1 MPDMNT
7 LQHIHS
13 ARSTQ
18 IQTKTETTDT
28 DYEHINRKKQELP
41 SEF

>member
-1 MPDMNT
+1 MNIK
-7 LQHIHS
+7 QHIHS

-41 SEF
+41 SGS